1 MPFFE
6 NANGTLYL
14 AILVLLY
21 GLVGGTYLLYEWYKH
36 GRNKRPLLYFSLALI
51 GLYLFEIPTIIE
63 NSGISIAFSRFNA
76 FFALAFP
83 LNFYARLLIGSAIF
97 ILANKN
103 LYAKWRPYLFTW
115 ALAAAA
121 YYVFIFWG
129 GEPIAGRWPIV
140 ISVSLFYLPIHALTL
155 ALVGRWLSL
164 EWGRMTSGSR
174 AGSAIIF
181 AGVSIALIRCFLVIH
196 ALLSYPTYFWFL
208 AYSSGPLFVTEIVY
222 TLSLL
227 VGFFLL
233 HIQYLHGPETV

>member
-14 AILVLLY
+14 AIMVLMY

-36 GRNKRPLLYFSLALI
+36 GRNKRPLLYFSAALI

-63 NSGISIAFSRFNA
+63 NSGVSIAFSRFNA

-97 ILANKN
+97 ILANRAM
-103 LYAKWRPYLFTW
+103 YAKWRPYLFFW
-115 ALAAAA
+115 ALIAAAFYA
-121 YYVFIFWG
+121 YIFWG
-129 GEPIAGRWPIV
+129 AEPIAGRWPIV
-140 ISVSLFYLPIHALTL
+140 ISISLFYLPIHALTL
-155 ALVGRWLSL
+155 TLVGRWLSL
-164 EWGRMTSGSR
+164 NWRSMKSGSI
-174 AGSAIIF
+174 AGAGIIF
-181 AGVSIALIRCFLVIH
+181 AGVALALVRCFLVIQ

-208 AYSSGPLFVTEIVY
+208 AYSSGPLFVTELAY
-222 TLSLL
+222 TLCLL

-233 HIQYLHGPETV
+233 HIQYLHGPEDV